1 MKYEDYRTEGEIVY
15 QKLKEG
21 EALTEKDLEVI
32 KTVLYNPL
40 QEFCKREAP
49 FRLCD
54 LFAMAKHEVD
64 EGLLGE
70 VEDTIRNVID
80 CHVGLYDDID
90 SEIGAVLEK
99 EDEI

>member
-1 MKYEDYRTEGEIVY
+1 MKYEDYKTEGELVY

-21 EALTEKDLEVI
+21 KTLTEKDLEII
-32 KTVLYNPL
+32 KTVLHDPL

-54 LFAMAKHEVD
+54 FFAMAKHEVD
-64 EGLLGE
+64 EGLLGK
-70 VEDTIRNVID
+70 VENTIRNVID
-80 CHVGLYDDID
+80 CSEGLYDDID

-99 EDEI
+99 EEK